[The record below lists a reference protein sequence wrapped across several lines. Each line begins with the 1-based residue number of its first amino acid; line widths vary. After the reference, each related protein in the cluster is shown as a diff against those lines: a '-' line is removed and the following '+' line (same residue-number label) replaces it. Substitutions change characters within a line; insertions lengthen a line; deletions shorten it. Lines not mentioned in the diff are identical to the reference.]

1 MNIIVI
7 VNFEVK
13 SESLNDFVDIL
24 EGVKRNLPSVKGCI
38 NVSVFQSVV
47 TAYKFTLLETW
58 QSKEQHQANL
68 EELSKNGTWEKIERH
83 LSRPP
88 LSDYVSE
95 L

>member
-1 MNIIVI
+1 
-7 VNFEVK
+7 
-13 SESLNDFVDIL
+13 
-24 EGVKRNLPSVKGCI
+24 
-38 NVSVFQSVV
+38 VFQSVV